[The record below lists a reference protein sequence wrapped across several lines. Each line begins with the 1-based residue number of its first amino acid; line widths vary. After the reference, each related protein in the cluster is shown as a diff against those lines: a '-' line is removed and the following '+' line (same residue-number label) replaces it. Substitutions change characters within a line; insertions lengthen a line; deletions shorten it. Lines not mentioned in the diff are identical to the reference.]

1 MSPFSPSVLFSC
13 LRQRIPPQEYIEC
26 VSTTELQT
34 EEVQRQVLAALRDI
48 LLYNSYYVK
57 RFLGQYIRVLE
68 SAGDV
73 DEDLYELYCS
83 PTVLNAQEL
92 SPTQTDLL
100 EYTAGNGILV
110 KIQEMPRV
118 ISAAGTTGLR
128 TWEAALYLL
137 NYLNGPGATVDLR
150 GKAVVELGAGT
161 GLVSMALLLNYR
173 RHRFAS
179 LAVTDGNT
187 ALLSNFR
194 HTMELNSPTHEARV
208 TTQQLVW
215 GSSDT
220 SSVDRVNE
228 CSSAGHCAG
237 ADSSGA
243 ESAGENY
250 PGNKRHGGV
259 LYLPKANIVLGAD
272 VTYDSLV
279 LPLLCETIRD
289 FLCEGTHLVLIAATV
304 RSLETI
310 LVWEQLLS
318 QKFQWGIA
326 ETLSDPHQSNLPCWF
341 RKDTP
346 DMRIYEITGC
356 V

>member
-1 MSPFSPSVLFSC
+1 MSPFSPSVLLSC
-13 LRQRIPPQEYIEC
+13 LRLRIPPQEYIEC

-48 LLYNSYYVK
+48 LLYNAYYVK
-57 RFLGQYIRVLE
+57 RFLGQYICVLE

-100 EYTAGNGILV
+100 EYTVGNGVLV
-110 KIQEMPRV
+110 KIQETPRV

-137 NYLNGPGATVDLR
+137 NYLNGPGATLDLR

-194 HTMELNSPTHEARV
+194 HTMELNSPTHEAEV
-208 TTQQLVW
+208 TTQQLVR

-220 SSVDRVNE
+220 ST
-228 CSSAGHCAG
+228 
-237 ADSSGA
+237 
-243 ESAGENY
+243 
-250 PGNKRHGGV
+250 
-259 LYLPKANIVLGAD
+259 NIVLGAD

-289 FLCEGTHLVLIAATV
+289 FLCEGTQLVLIAATV
-304 RSLETI
+304 RSLDTI

-326 ETLSDPHQSNLPCWF
+326 ETLSDPHQSNLPYWF
-341 RKDTP
+341 RKGMP